1 MSGKKA
7 KLKILS
13 MLLISSMMFTTIGGF
28 AVKANDGIDIEEN
41 GQEVEQSL
49 YLQVE
54 SDTETEVY
62 INQKVVLTA
71 EAYGGSGEYVFK
83 YTDTQGNIL
92 QDYSDQKEYSF
103 YAQEGENS
111 VLVYAMDTEG
121 NSTYCEYKVI
131 AVTDENY
138 TGDAEGELIPSEE
151 VETELPS
158 SEDNSL
164 EDKEQLR
171 TNDLKSSFFS
181 QMSVELTSS
190 MGTEIYAERGGTLS
204 ANVANG
210 QGEILYQF
218 IEEYNGESIVLQD
231 YASESEYSLVTS
243 GIGTHVYYV
252 NVKDGSGNIASASY
266 QLEVVPYPSN
276 TLKGTVTGNQSG
288 SVYVYRGVTLTGKA
302 TGGYGELQ
310 YRFTEVYNGISKV
323 VQDYSTENDYSFS
336 TSGLGVHTYY
346 VDIKDE
352 EGQSVR
358 VTYTLTVVMNPNAVL
373 KGKVTGNQSGSVYI
387 RRGVTLTGEGTGGY
401 GELQYRFTEVY
412 NGVSKVVQDYSTEND
427 YSFSTSGLG
436 MHTYYVDI
444 KDEEGQSVRVTYT
457 LTVVMN
463 PNAIL
468 KGKVTGN
475 QSGSVYIRR
484 GVTLTGEGTGGYGE
498 LQYRF
503 TEVYNGVSKVVQD
516 YSTENDYSFS
526 TSGLGMHTYYVD
538 IKDEEGQSVRVTY
551 TLTVVMNPN
560 AVLKGKITGNQ
571 SGSVYVQRGVI
582 LTGEATGGYGELQ
595 YRFTEVYNGASKVV
609 QDYSTDNT
617 YSFSATGP
625 GMHTY
630 YLDIKDEENQNVRIG
645 YSLTVVI
652 HPASVLNGKVAG
664 TQSGGVYIQRGVEL
678 TGEATG
684 GYGELQ
690 YRFTEVY
697 NGVSKVVQDYGTD
710 NTYSFNTTGPGVHTY
725 YVDIK
730 DEEGQSVRATYILT
744 VLPHPSAILS
754 GKIHGSQSGDVY
766 VQRAVTL
773 KAEATGGYGELQ
785 YRFTEVYGGQSTI
798 VKDYSTD
805 TEYSFSTTG
814 PGQHIYYVDIKDE
827 EGQSVRLSYT
837 LNVVVHPNYK
847 LKGTFSTSPSG
858 TATPGQKITLTAT
871 SSGGYG
877 SNHQYRFREVYNGK
891 TTILKNYSSAKTCT
905 TTISGGG
912 THTYYVDIKDSESQI
927 LTLSA
932 TVNTSLAYT
941 YAANVLNQVGWNLRA
956 AFNWSA
962 SLPYVNYS
970 YSPAP
975 GSEAMALYGF
985 QNGVGDCYVM
995 AATFYYMAKTLGY
1008 DAHQMAGYVP
1018 LSSGGMGVHSWVEI
1032 DMNGTTYVFDPDF
1045 TNETG
1050 RNGYQ
1055 ITYGTSGTW
1064 VYSSY
1069 YRMN

>member
-13 MLLISSMMFTTIGGF
+13 MLLISSMIFTTIGGF

-138 TGDAEGELIPSEE
+138 TGDAEGDLIPSEE

-171 TNDLKSSFFS
+171 TNNLKSSFFS

-288 SVYVYRGVTLTGKA
+288 SVYVHRGVTLTGKA

-323 VQDYSTENDYSFS
+323 VQDYSTEN
-336 TSGLGVHTYY
+336 
-346 VDIKDE
+346 E
-352 EGQSVR
+352 
-358 VTYTLTVVMNPNAVL
+358 
-373 KGKVTGNQSGSVYI
+373 
-387 RRGVTLTGEGTGGY
+387 
-401 GELQYRFTEVY
+401 
-412 NGVSKVVQDYSTEND
+412 

-463 PNAIL
+463 PNAVL
-468 KGKVTGN
+468 RGKVTGN

-595 YRFTEVYNGASKVV
+595 YRFTEVYNG
-609 QDYSTDNT
+609 
-617 YSFSATGP
+617 
-625 GMHTY
+625 
-630 YLDIKDEENQNVRIG
+630 
-645 YSLTVVI
+645 
-652 HPASVLNGKVAG
+652 
-664 TQSGGVYIQRGVEL
+664 
-678 TGEATG
+678 
-684 GYGELQ
+684 
-690 YRFTEVY
+690 
-697 NGVSKVVQDYGTD
+697 VSKVVQDYGTD

-730 DEEGQSVRATYILT
+730 DEEGQNVRATYILT

-891 TTILKNYSSAKTCT
+891 TTILKSYSSAKTCT